1 MPLRIRAGVA
11 ASLAL
16 IAISA
21 AAVASSYGD
30 PSALTVTPLANAT
43 LAGPVHIKHGGVQI
57 DTRGPRDTLVAR
69 LDFADGGTTGWHT
82 HPGPVI
88 VAVASGTLVLHHPTR
103 NGGCTTET
111 FGPGTGFIEEGGDI
125 HEAIAADGPAVV
137 YTTFLAGPETT
148 NYLVPVPAPA
158 GC

>member
-1 MPLRIRAGVA
+1 MSLRLRAGMA
-11 ASLAL
+11 ASLAV

-21 AAVASSYGD
+21 TAVASSYGD
-30 PSALTVTPLANAT
+30 PSGLAVTPLANAT
-43 LAGPVHIKHGGVQI
+43 LAGPVHIQKGGVQI
-57 DTRGPRDTLVAR
+57 NTRGPRDTLVAR

-88 VAVASGTLVLHHPTR
+88 VAVASGTIVLHHPTR
-103 NGGCTTET
+103 NGGCATET
-111 FGPGTGFIEEGGDI
+111 FGPGTGFIEEGGDV
-125 HEAIAADGPAVV
+125 HEATASGGAAVV
-137 YTTFLAGPETT
+137 YTTFLASPGTT